1 MALAHAAELTARVD
15 QRFGEQ
21 GIADVKRAIEID
33 PRLDGLLSGPFER
46 GPVETAPREP
56 GSLAIA
62 AAVPYIVSIK
72 ESWGAP

>member
-1 MALAHAAELTARVD
+1 MWA
-15 QRFGEQ
+15 
-21 GIADVKRAIEID
+21 RAIELAD
-33 PRLDGLLSGPFER
+33 TRLGGLLSGSFER

-72 ESWGAP
+72 EGWGQP